1 MHISSFPT
9 YLAGGIF
16 SFTAHHLS
24 FILDLWLEI
33 SVTDVCDK
41 MHSPR
46 RDNLDLLTWKKNRTP
61 VPKSKYLEP

>member
-46 RDNLDLLTWKKNRTP
+46 RDNLDLLT
-61 VPKSKYLEP
+61 